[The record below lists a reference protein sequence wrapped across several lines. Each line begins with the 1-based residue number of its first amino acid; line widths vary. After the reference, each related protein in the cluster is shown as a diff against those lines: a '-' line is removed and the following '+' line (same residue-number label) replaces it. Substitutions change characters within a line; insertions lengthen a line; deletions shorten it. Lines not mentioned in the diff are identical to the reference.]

1 MIGRSYW
8 ILIWYG
14 ILAIG
19 VAGFLAS
26 LYWGRQTHWKNL
38 DEVLRAMGTVT
49 VSIGMLMFLHEDNGG
64 LTQILIVGSLFFF
77 VLAFILGRNNPFR
90 HRRSD
95 DENGPPKPGPL

>member
-26 LYWGRQTHWKNL
+26 LYWGRQTRWKNL

-49 VSIGMLMFLHEDNGG
+49 VSIGMLMFLRESSSG
-64 LTQILIVGSLFFF
+64 LTQILMVTALFCF
-77 VLAFILGRNNPFR
+77 VLAFILGRNSP
-90 HRRSD
+90 HPQRRSD
-95 DENGPPKPGPL
+95 DQDGPPAPGPL